1 MNMLKDIKDGC
12 WRCLKTEKY
21 IYEGI
26 YLVFALILS
35 ISIALLN
42 NELLKKYS
50 DDDFLNIILYKNG
63 LPVLIFIITVIA
75 MWIGGYL
82 IVRRFKL
89 LSQSQ
94 GDDLS
99 YSIIVA
105 LFSMILLVF
114 IIVLLFMLINNPIL
128 RAIMACSLAVVT
140 LNAFANS

>member
-1 MNMLKDIKDGC
+1 MNVLKDIKDGC

-21 IYEGI
+21 IWEGI
-26 YLVFALILS
+26 YLLFTLILS
-35 ISIALLN
+35 ISIYLLN

-50 DDDFLNIILYKNG
+50 SDDFLKIILYKNG
-63 LPVLIFIITVIA
+63 LPVWIFMITVFA
-75 MWIGGYL
+75 MGIGGYL

-105 LFSMILLVF
+105 LFSMILLLF
-114 IIVLLFMLINNPIL
+114 IIVLLFILINNPIL
-128 RAIMACSLAVVT
+128 RAIMACVLAVIT